1 MKIELI
7 CEEEFGKDPFYQ
19 VRVDGKFITGSSKL
33 ETAES
38 LYNQIL
44 SNPDALK
51 TKKTVLR
58 SGKIDVSL
66 SSKSN

>member
-7 CEEEFGKDPFYQ
+7 SEEAFGKDPFYE
-19 VRVDGKFITGSSKL
+19 VRVDGHFITGSSKL

-38 LYNQIL
+38 LYNQLL

-51 TKKTVLR
+51 TQKIVLKFAEI
-58 SGKIDVSL
+58 SVTSQ
-66 SSKSN
+66 S

>member
-7 CEEEFGKDPFYQ
+7 CEEEFGKDRFYA

-38 LYNQIL
+38 LFNQVL

-51 TKKTVLR
+51 TQKTVLR
-58 SGKIDVSL
+58 SDEIDVSL

>member
-7 CEEEFGKDPFYQ
+7 SEEAFGKDPFYE
-19 VRVDGKFITGSSKL
+19 VRVDGHFITGSSKL

-38 LYNQIL
+38 LYNQVL

-58 SGKIDVSL
+58 SDKIDVSL

>member
-7 CEEEFGKDPFYQ
+7 SEEAFGKDPFYE
-19 VRVDGKFITGSSKL
+19 VRVDGHFITGSSKL

-38 LYNQIL
+38 LYNQLI

-51 TKKTVLR
+51 SQKIVL
-58 SGKIDVSL
+58 KFAEVDVTSQ
-66 SSKSN
+66 S

>member
-7 CEEEFGKDPFYQ
+7 SEEAFGKDPFYE
-19 VRVDGKFITGSSKL
+19 VRVDGHFITGSSKL

-38 LYNQIL
+38 LYNQLL

-51 TKKTVLR
+51 TQKIVL
-58 SGKIDVSL
+58 KFAEIDVTSQ
-66 SSKSN
+66 S